1 MLIEELYDALIE
13 AGASEAKAK
22 AAARAI
28 ADYEKRFGGIE
39 RELAS
44 LRSEFRTELTE
55 FRSEVGRNFAEVNRQ
70 FTEFRS
76 DVETKF
82 LELRSDMERKFL
94 EFRSDMDK
102 QFAGVDKQFAGVDK
116 QFAGV
121 DKQFAGVD
129 RQFAESR
136 AYVEKEFTDIR
147 GTLKLHN
154 WMMGTTIALLTAL
167 FLKMFYCSVS
177 ERSTLAP
184 RFLARP
190 PK

>member
-44 LRSEFRTELTE
+44 LRSDFRTELTE

-76 DVETKF
+76 D
-82 LELRSDMERKFL
+82 MERKFL
-94 EFRSDMDK
+94 EFRSDM
-102 QFAGVDKQFAGVDK
+102 DKQFAGVDK

-154 WMMGTTIALLTAL
+154 WMMGTTIALLTAM
-167 FLKMFYCSVS
+167 FLKMFY
-177 ERSTLAP
+177 
-184 RFLARP
+184 
-190 PK
+190 

>member
-70 FTEFRS
+70 FTEIRS
-76 DVETKF
+76 DV
-82 LELRSDMERKFL
+82 ERKFL
-94 EFRSDMDK
+94 EFRSDIDK
-102 QFAGVDKQFAGVDK
+102 QFAGVDKQFASVDR
-116 QFAGV
+116 
-121 DKQFAGVD
+121 QFAGVD

-154 WMMGTTIALLTAL
+154 WMMGSTIALLTAM
-167 FLKMFYCSVS
+167 FLKMFY
-177 ERSTLAP
+177 
-184 RFLARP
+184 
-190 PK
+190 

>member
-116 QFAGV
+116 QFA
-121 DKQFAGVD
+121 
-129 RQFAESR
+129 ESR

-154 WMMGTTIALLTAL
+154 WMMGTTIALLTAM
-167 FLKMFYCSVS
+167 FLKMFY
-177 ERSTLAP
+177 
-184 RFLARP
+184 
-190 PK
+190 

>member
-76 DVETKF
+76 D
-82 LELRSDMERKFL
+82 MERKFL
-94 EFRSDMDK
+94 EVRSDTDK
-102 QFAGVDKQFAGVDK
+102 QFAGVDKQFASVDK
-116 QFAGV
+116 QFPGV
-121 DKQFAGVD
+121 DK
-129 RQFAESR
+129 QFAESR

-154 WMMGTTIALLTAL
+154 WMMGTTIALLTAM
-167 FLKMFYCSVS
+167 FLKMFY
-177 ERSTLAP
+177 
-184 RFLARP
+184 
-190 PK
+190 

>member
-1 MLIEELYDALIE
+1 MLSEELYDALIE

-22 AAARAI
+22 AAARSM

-44 LRSEFRTELTE
+44 LRSEFRTE
-55 FRSEVGRNFAEVNRQ
+55 

-102 QFAGVDKQFAGVDK
+102 QFAGVDKQFAGVDR
-116 QFAGV
+116 
-121 DKQFAGVD
+121 QFAGVD

-147 GTLKLHN
+147 GTLKLQN
-154 WMMGTTIALLTAL
+154 WMRGTTIALLTAM
-167 FLKMFYCSVS
+167 FLKMFY
-177 ERSTLAP
+177 
-184 RFLARP
+184 
-190 PK
+190 

>member
-70 FTEFRS
+70 FTEIRS
-76 DVETKF
+76 DVE
-82 LELRSDMERKFL
+82 RKFL
-94 EFRSDMDK
+94 QFRSDI
-102 QFAGVDKQFAGVDK
+102 DK

-129 RQFAESR
+129 RQFAGVDKQFAESR

-154 WMMGTTIALLTAL
+154 WMMGTTIALLTAM
-167 FLKMFYCSVS
+167 FLKMFC
-177 ERSTLAP
+177 
-184 RFLARP
+184 
-190 PK
+190 

>member
-44 LRSEFRTELTE
+44 LRSDFRTELTE

-70 FTEFRS
+70 FTEIRS
-76 DVETKF
+76 DVEGKF
-82 LELRSDMERKFL
+82 LQCRSDI
-94 EFRSDMDK
+94 
-102 QFAGVDKQFAGVDK
+102 DK

-129 RQFAESR
+129 RQFAGVDKQFAESR

-154 WMMGTTIALLTAL
+154 WMMGTTIALLTAM
-167 FLKMFYCSVS
+167 FLKMFY
-177 ERSTLAP
+177 
-184 RFLARP
+184 
-190 PK
+190 

>member
-70 FTEFRS
+70 FTEIRS
-76 DVETKF
+76 DV
-82 LELRSDMERKFL
+82 ERKFL
-94 EFRSDMDK
+94 EFRSDI
-102 QFAGVDKQFAGVDK
+102 DK

-129 RQFAESR
+129 RQFAGVDKQFAESR

-154 WMMGTTIALLTAL
+154 WMMGTTIALLTAM
-167 FLKMFYCSVS
+167 FLKMFY
-177 ERSTLAP
+177 
-184 RFLARP
+184 
-190 PK
+190 

>member
-44 LRSEFRTELTE
+44 LRSDFRTELTE

-76 DVETKF
+76 D
-82 LELRSDMERKFL
+82 MERKFL
-94 EFRSDMDK
+94 EFRSDTDK
-102 QFAGVDKQFAGVDK
+102 QFAGVDKQFASVDR

-121 DKQFAGVD
+121 DK
-129 RQFAESR
+129 QFAESR

-154 WMMGTTIALLTAL
+154 WMMGTTIALLTAM
-167 FLKMFYCSVS
+167 FLKMFH
-177 ERSTLAP
+177 
-184 RFLARP
+184 
-190 PK
+190 

>member
-22 AAARAI
+22 AAVRAI

-44 LRSEFRTELTE
+44 LRSEFRTEL
-55 FRSEVGRNFAEVNRQ
+55 
-70 FTEFRS
+70 TEFRS

-102 QFAGVDKQFAGVDK
+102 QFAGVDRQFAGVDK
-116 QFAGV
+116 
-121 DKQFAGVD
+121 
-129 RQFAESR
+129 QFAESR
-136 AYVEKEFTDIR
+136 AYVEKEFTDIS

-154 WMMGTTIALLTAL
+154 WMMGTTIALLTAM
-167 FLKMFYCSVS
+167 FLKMFY
-177 ERSTLAP
+177 
-184 RFLARP
+184 
-190 PK
+190 

>member
-44 LRSEFRTELTE
+44 LRSDFRTELTE

-76 DVETKF
+76 DVE
-82 LELRSDMERKFL
+82 RKFL
-94 EFRSDMDK
+94 EFRSDTDK
-102 QFAGVDKQFAGVDK
+102 QFAGVDKQFASVDR

-121 DKQFAGVD
+121 DK
-129 RQFAESR
+129 QFAESR

-154 WMMGTTIALLTAL
+154 WMMGTSIALLTAI
-167 FLKMFYCSVS
+167 FLKMFY
-177 ERSTLAP
+177 
-184 RFLARP
+184 
-190 PK
+190 

>member
-44 LRSEFRTELTE
+44 LRSDFRTELTE

-76 DVETKF
+76 D
-82 LELRSDMERKFL
+82 MERKFL
-94 EFRSDMDK
+94 EFRSDTDK
-102 QFAGVDKQFAGVDK
+102 QFAGVDKQFASVDK
-116 QFAGV
+116 QFPGV
-121 DKQFAGVD
+121 DK
-129 RQFAESR
+129 QFAESR

-154 WMMGTTIALLTAL
+154 WMMGTTIALLTAM
-167 FLKMFYCSVS
+167 FLKMFH
-177 ERSTLAP
+177 
-184 RFLARP
+184 
-190 PK
+190 

>member
-39 RELAS
+39 GEVAS
-44 LRSEFRTELTE
+44 LRSDVRTELTE
-55 FRSEVGRNFAEVNRQ
+55 FRTEVGRNFAEVNRQ

-76 DVETKF
+76 GVDRT
-82 LELRSDMERKFL
+82 FL

-102 QFAGVDKQFAGVDK
+102 QFAGVDK
-116 QFAGV
+116 
-121 DKQFAGVD
+121 
-129 RQFAESR
+129 QFAESR

-154 WMMGTTIALLTAL
+154 WMMGTTIALLTAM
-167 FLKMFYCSVS
+167 FLKMFY
-177 ERSTLAP
+177 
-184 RFLARP
+184 
-190 PK
+190 

>member
-44 LRSEFRTELTE
+44 LRSDFRTELTE

-76 DVETKF
+76 DVE
-82 LELRSDMERKFL
+82 RKFL
-94 EFRSDMDK
+94 EFRLDI
-102 QFAGVDKQFAGVDK
+102 
-116 QFAGV
+116 

-129 RQFAESR
+129 RQFAGVDKQFAESR

-154 WMMGTTIALLTAL
+154 WMMGTTIALLTAM
-167 FLKMFYCSVS
+167 FLKMFY
-177 ERSTLAP
+177 
-184 RFLARP
+184 
-190 PK
+190 

>member
-55 FRSEVGRNFAEVNRQ
+55 FRS
-70 FTEFRS
+70 

-102 QFAGVDKQFAGVDK
+102 QFAGVDRQFAGVDR
-116 QFAGV
+116 
-121 DKQFAGVD
+121 QFAGVD

-154 WMMGTTIALLTAL
+154 WMMGTTIALLTAM
-167 FLKMFYCSVS
+167 FLKMFY
-177 ERSTLAP
+177 
-184 RFLARP
+184 
-190 PK
+190 

>member
-55 FRSEVGRNFAEVNRQ
+55 FRS
-70 FTEFRS
+70 

-102 QFAGVDKQFAGVDK
+102 QFAGVDKQFASVDR

-121 DKQFAGVD
+121 DK
-129 RQFAESR
+129 QFAESR

-154 WMMGTTIALLTAL
+154 WMMGTTIALLTAM
-167 FLKMFYCSVS
+167 FLKMFY
-177 ERSTLAP
+177 
-184 RFLARP
+184 
-190 PK
+190 

>member
-44 LRSEFRTELTE
+44 LRSDFRTELTE

-76 DVETKF
+76 D
-82 LELRSDMERKFL
+82 MERKFL
-94 EFRSDMDK
+94 EFRSDM
-102 QFAGVDKQFAGVDK
+102 DKQFAGVDK

-154 WMMGTTIALLTAL
+154 WMMGTTIALLTAI
-167 FLKMFYCSVS
+167 FLKMFH
-177 ERSTLAP
+177 
-184 RFLARP
+184 
-190 PK
+190 

>member
-28 ADYEKRFGGIE
+28 ADYEKRFGGVE

-44 LRSEFRTELTE
+44 LRSDFRTELTE

-76 DVETKF
+76 D
-82 LELRSDMERKFL
+82 MERKFL
-94 EFRSDMDK
+94 EFRSDTDK
-102 QFAGVDKQFAGVDK
+102 QFAGVDKQFASVDKQFPGVDK
-116 QFAGV
+116 QFA
-121 DKQFAGVD
+121 
-129 RQFAESR
+129 ESR
-136 AYVEKEFTDIR
+136 SYVEKEFTDIR

-154 WMMGTTIALLTAL
+154 WMMGTSIALLTAI
-167 FLKMFYCSVS
+167 FLKMFY
-177 ERSTLAP
+177 
-184 RFLARP
+184 
-190 PK
+190 

>member
-70 FTEFRS
+70 FTEIRS
-76 DVETKF
+76 DVE
-82 LELRSDMERKFL
+82 RKFL
-94 EFRSDMDK
+94 QFRSDI
-102 QFAGVDKQFAGVDK
+102 DK

-129 RQFAESR
+129 RQFAGVDKQFAESR

-154 WMMGTTIALLTAL
+154 WMMGTTIALLTAM
-167 FLKMFYCSVS
+167 FLKMFY
-177 ERSTLAP
+177 
-184 RFLARP
+184 
-190 PK
+190 

>member
-44 LRSEFRTELTE
+44 LRSDFRTELTE

-76 DVETKF
+76 D
-82 LELRSDMERKFL
+82 MERKFL
-94 EFRSDMDK
+94 EVRSDTDK
-102 QFAGVDKQFAGVDK
+102 QFAGVDKQFASVDK
-116 QFAGV
+116 QFPGV
-121 DKQFAGVD
+121 DK
-129 RQFAESR
+129 QFAESR

-154 WMMGTTIALLTAL
+154 WMMGTTIALLTAM
-167 FLKMFYCSVS
+167 FLKMFY
-177 ERSTLAP
+177 
-184 RFLARP
+184 
-190 PK
+190 

>member
-39 RELAS
+39 GEVAS
-44 LRSEFRTELTE
+44 LRSDFRTKLTE
-55 FRSEVGRNFAEVNRQ
+55 FRTEVGRNFAEVNRQ

-76 DVETKF
+76 DVEG
-82 LELRSDMERKFL
+82 KFL
-94 EFRSDMDK
+94 EFRSDM
-102 QFAGVDKQFAGVDK
+102 
-116 QFAGV
+116 

-136 AYVEKEFTDIR
+136 AYVEKEFTDIS

-154 WMMGTTIALLTAL
+154 WMMGTTIALLTAM
-167 FLKMFYCSVS
+167 FLKMFY
-177 ERSTLAP
+177 
-184 RFLARP
+184 
-190 PK
+190 

>member
-44 LRSEFRTELTE
+44 LRSDFRTELME

-76 DVETKF
+76 D
-82 LELRSDMERKFL
+82 MERKFL
-94 EFRSDMDK
+94 EVRSDTDK
-102 QFAGVDKQFAGVDK
+102 QFAGVDKQFASVDK
-116 QFAGV
+116 QFPGV
-121 DKQFAGVD
+121 DK
-129 RQFAESR
+129 QFAESR

-154 WMMGTTIALLTAL
+154 WMMGTTIALLTTM
-167 FLKMFYCSVS
+167 FLKMFY
-177 ERSTLAP
+177 
-184 RFLARP
+184 
-190 PK
+190 

>member
-76 DVETKF
+76 D
-82 LELRSDMERKFL
+82 MERKFL
-94 EFRSDMDK
+94 EFRSDM
-102 QFAGVDKQFAGVDK
+102 DK

-154 WMMGTTIALLTAL
+154 WMMGTTIALLTAM
-167 FLKMFYCSVS
+167 FLKMFY
-177 ERSTLAP
+177 
-184 RFLARP
+184 
-190 PK
+190 

>member
-44 LRSEFRTELTE
+44 LRSDFRTELTE

-76 DVETKF
+76 D
-82 LELRSDMERKFL
+82 MERKFL

-102 QFAGVDKQFAGVDK
+102 QFAGVDKQFASVDK

-121 DKQFAGVD
+121 DK
-129 RQFAESR
+129 QFAESR

-154 WMMGTTIALLTAL
+154 WMMGTTIALLTAM
-167 FLKMFYCSVS
+167 FLKMFY
-177 ERSTLAP
+177 
-184 RFLARP
+184 
-190 PK
+190 

>member
-39 RELAS
+39 GEVAS
-44 LRSEFRTELTE
+44 LRSDVRTELTE
-55 FRSEVGRNFAEVNRQ
+55 FRTEVGRNFAEVNRQ

-76 DVETKF
+76 D
-82 LELRSDMERKFL
+82 M
-94 EFRSDMDK
+94 
-102 QFAGVDKQFAGVDK
+102 
-116 QFAGV
+116 

-136 AYVEKEFTDIR
+136 AYVEKEFTDIS

-154 WMMGTTIALLTAL
+154 WMMGTTIALLT
-167 FLKMFYCSVS
+167 
-177 ERSTLAP
+177 
-184 RFLARP
+184 
-190 PK
+190 

>member
-44 LRSEFRTELTE
+44 LRSEFRTE
-55 FRSEVGRNFAEVNRQ
+55 

-154 WMMGTTIALLTAL
+154 WMMGTSIALLTAI
-167 FLKMFYCSVS
+167 FLKMFY
-177 ERSTLAP
+177 
-184 RFLARP
+184 
-190 PK
+190 

>member
-55 FRSEVGRNFAEVNRQ
+55 FRS
-70 FTEFRS
+70 

-102 QFAGVDKQFAGVDK
+102 QFAGVDR

-154 WMMGTTIALLTAL
+154 WMMGTTIALLTAI
-167 FLKMFYCSVS
+167 FLKMFY
-177 ERSTLAP
+177 
-184 RFLARP
+184 
-190 PK
+190 

>member
-44 LRSEFRTELTE
+44 LRSEFRTE
-55 FRSEVGRNFAEVNRQ
+55 

-76 DVETKF
+76 DIET
-82 LELRSDMERKFL
+82 KFL

-102 QFAGVDKQFAGVDK
+102 QFAGVDKQFAGVER
-116 QFAGV
+116 
-121 DKQFAGVD
+121 QFAGVD

-154 WMMGTTIALLTAL
+154 WMMGTTIALLT
-167 FLKMFYCSVS
+167 
-177 ERSTLAP
+177 
-184 RFLARP
+184 
-190 PK
+190 

>member
-1 MLIEELYDALIE
+1 RRKRMLIDELYDALIE

-55 FRSEVGRNFAEVNRQ
+55 FRS
-70 FTEFRS
+70 

-94 EFRSDMDK
+94 EFRSDM
-102 QFAGVDKQFAGVDK
+102 DKQFAGVDK

-154 WMMGTTIALLTAL
+154 WMMGTTIALLTAM
-167 FLKMFYCSVS
+167 FLKMFY
-177 ERSTLAP
+177 
-184 RFLARP
+184 
-190 PK
+190 